1 MFLEVTET
9 YQIVINKYRIKTL
22 ASAMVTNCCDGDLD
36 GALATWHTGRGTSLW
51 GQTPELTSEDE

>member
-9 YQIVINKYRIKTL
+9 YQIVINKYRIKTP

-36 GALATWHTGRGTSLW
+36 GALWQRGIREEGLLSGDRHL
-51 GQTPELTSEDE
+51 S